1 MLSKR
6 GKKRVRSRANTT
18 ETIERNLDQEEKEWE
33 ESKKNERRVFGYSV
47 ISRELTP
54 HVLILLRSVTL
65 PYRFL
70 VFHRTTDRSLTC
82 SVNLLN
88 RVPHGIVNQLIRSM
102 LLHKPN
108 KPKEMR
114 AAFQRTWIN
123 QFRCFCLFICLFLFF
138 LFVFFLSFFVFVANF
153 VLIFVLVRIC
163 VCVKHQGTYSWDV
176 QRIRRISPSRLSR
189 RFLCYT
195 HPSPDEFS
203 IDSFRLI
210 LFLFFFFS
218 WKGKGRDP
226 FSFFFFLFF
235 KRRNGNRVVWR
246 HHWRRIFKEKE
257 EEEEENEEEREE
269 EEK

>member
-1 MLSKR
+1 M
-6 GKKRVRSRANTT
+6 
-18 ETIERNLDQEEKEWE
+18 
-33 ESKKNERRVFGYSV
+33 FGYSV

-138 LFVFFLSFFVFVANF
+138 FVCFFFI
-153 VLIFVLVRIC
+153 IFCFRCKLCFDFRSC
-163 VCVKHQGTYSWDV
+163 SYMCLCQTSGNLLLGRSTYSA
-176 QRIRRISPSRLSR
+176 
-189 RFLCYT
+189 Y
-195 HPSPDEFS
+195 
-203 IDSFRLI
+203 
-210 LFLFFFFS
+210 
-218 WKGKGRDP
+218 
-226 FSFFFFLFF
+226 FSFQTLSSFSLLYTSQP
-235 KRRNGNRVVWR
+235 
-246 HHWRRIFKEKE
+246 
-257 EEEEENEEEREE
+257 
-269 EEK
+269 